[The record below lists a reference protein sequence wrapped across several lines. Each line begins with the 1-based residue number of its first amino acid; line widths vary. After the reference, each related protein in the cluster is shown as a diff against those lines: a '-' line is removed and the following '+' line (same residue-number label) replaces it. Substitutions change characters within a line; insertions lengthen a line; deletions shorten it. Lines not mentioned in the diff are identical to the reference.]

1 MMWISFAYSIE
12 NVLDGSKT
20 STIRPWS
27 DKHAAKFK
35 AGDIVRAYDKN
46 PRPAKGGGG
55 KPKAVI
61 RITRAPFKGTLHDL
75 VYERHRLEKEG
86 HPADGG
92 MTIQDF
98 LDIYFPMVPLDAEM
112 WCLEFELAPP
122 EAG

>member
-1 MMWISFAYSIE
+1 MMWISFRYSLPE
-12 NVLDGSKT
+12 VLDGSKI
-20 STIRPWS
+20 STMRPWA

-35 AGDIVRAYDKN
+35 EGDMVRAYDRN
-46 PRPAKGGGG
+46 PRNGG

-86 HPADGG
+86 HPE

-98 LDIYFPMVPLDAEM
+98 LDTYFPMVPLDAEM